1 MPEAVAKSSSWRY
14 ERREFFGGIKMYIAL
29 YISSHGFGHMTRCL
43 GIIENILNAS
53 DYNLYIVCG
62 KRQNDFAR
70 VYLAKYKD
78 RIIYKDLVTDIG
90 LVNKQNSL
98 EVDKLLLQKELLE
111 FTSSWENVVNDECYF
126 LKSLNI
132 KCIVSDISPIGTL
145 VGHKLQLPVVLITN
159 FTWVEQYE
167 YIGIDEFI
175 INKYIQA
182 YSYVTKFIKYD
193 LCLPIS
199 SVNCEDIN
207 EVGFTCREIDLDKV
221 DKIKQQYGKSIMVT
235 CGKSANLNTINIK
248 NFKGTIFTTSGIDI
262 TCEEDCN
269 VINLPI
275 DILDTQNYIA
285 ASDMVITKAGW
296 GTIAEGIIGHTNLVL
311 IERPSAKE
319 DSFNIEELKKRNLA
333 ISINEEDLL
342 DLDIEKLREQLK
354 QEIDYDKLN
363 SYENDA
369 AKVAEIILNT

>member
-1 MPEAVAKSSSWRY
+1 
-14 ERREFFGGIKMYIAL
+14 MYIAL

-43 GIIENILNAS
+43 GIMEKILNTS
-53 DYNLYIVCG
+53 DYSLYIVCD
-62 KRQNDFAR
+62 KKQNDFAKI
-70 VYLAKYKD
+70 YLAKYKD

-90 LVNKQNSL
+90 LINKENSL
-98 EVDKLLLQKELLE
+98 EVDKLSLEKQLLE
-111 FTSSWENVVNDECYF
+111 FTSSWEEAVNSECYF
-126 LKSLNI
+126 LKNLNI

-167 YIGIDEFI
+167 YIEIDEFI
-175 INKYIQA
+175 IDEYRQA

-199 SVNCEDIN
+199 SVNCEEVY
-207 EVGFTCREIDLDKV
+207 EVGFTCREIAFDRV
-221 DKIKQQYGKSIMVT
+221 EKIKQQYGKSIMVT

-269 VINLPI
+269 VVNLPI
-275 DILDTQNYIA
+275 NILDTQNYIA
-285 ASDMVITKAGW
+285 ASSIVITKAGW
-296 GTIAEGIIGHTNLVL
+296 GTIAEAVLGHTNLVL

-319 DSFNIEELKKRNLA
+319 DSFNIEKIKENKLGISIKEKDLSTIDIQNLENELKNN
-333 ISINEEDLL
+333 INY
-342 DLDIEKLREQLK
+342 EKLNTYK
-354 QEIDYDKLN
+354 NDVHKIVKL
-363 SYENDA
+363 
-369 AKVAEIILNT
+369 ILA

>member
-1 MPEAVAKSSSWRY
+1 
-14 ERREFFGGIKMYIAL
+14 MYIAL

-43 GIIENILNAS
+43 GIMEKILKTS
-53 DYNLYIVCG
+53 DYSLYIVCD
-62 KRQNDFAR
+62 KKQNDFAKI
-70 VYLAKYKD
+70 YLAKYKD

-90 LVNKQNSL
+90 LVNKENSL

-111 FTSSWENVVNDECYF
+111 FTSSWYDVVNDEYNF

-167 YIGIDEFI
+167 YIGIDESI
-175 INKYIQA
+175 IDKYRQA

-199 SVNCEDIN
+199 SVNCEDVN
-207 EVGFTCREIDLDKV
+207 KVGFICRNIDLDKV
-221 DKIKQQYGKSIMVT
+221 EKIKKQYGKSIMVT

-248 NFKGTIFTTSGIDI
+248 NFNGTIFTTSGIDI
-262 TCEEDCN
+262 TCEDDCN
-269 VINLPI
+269 VVNLPI

-296 GTIAEGIIGHTNLVL
+296 GTIGEAVLGHTNLVL

-319 DSFNIEELKKRNLA
+319 DSFNIEELKKRKLA

-342 DLDIEKLREQLK
+342 DLDIEKLREKLK

-363 SYENDA
+363 SYKNDA

>member
-1 MPEAVAKSSSWRY
+1 
-14 ERREFFGGIKMYIAL
+14 MYIAL

-43 GIIENILNAS
+43 GIMENILNTS

-62 KRQNDFAR
+62 KKQNDFAR
-70 VYLAKYKD
+70 IYLAKYKD

-98 EVDKLLLQKELLE
+98 EVDKYLLDQQLLD
-111 FTSSWENVVNDECYF
+111 FTLSWEDIVNEEYEF
-126 LKSLNI
+126 LKNLNV
-132 KCIVSDISPIGTL
+132 KCVVSDISPIGTL
-145 VGHKLQLPVVLITN
+145 VGNKLQLPVALITN

-167 YIGIDEFI
+167 YIGIDESI
-175 INKYIQA
+175 IDKYRQA
-182 YSYVTKFIKYD
+182 YSYITKFIKYD

-199 SVNCEDIN
+199 SVNCEEVY
-207 EVGFTCREIDLDKV
+207 EVGFTCRDIDHDRV
-221 DKIKQQYGKSIMVT
+221 EKIKQQHGKSIMVT

-248 NFKGTIFTTSGIDI
+248 NFNGTIFTTSGIDI

-319 DSFNIEELKKRNLA
+319 DSFNIEELKKRKLA
-333 ISINEEDLL
+333 ISIKEEDLL
-342 DLDIEKLREQLK
+342 DLDIEKLREKLK

-369 AKVAEIILNT
+369 VKVAEIILNT

>member
-1 MPEAVAKSSSWRY
+1 
-14 ERREFFGGIKMYIAL
+14 MYIAL

-43 GIIENILNAS
+43 GIIENILKTS
-53 DYNLYIVCG
+53 DCNLYMVCG
-62 KRQNDFAR
+62 KRQNEFAR

-90 LVNKQNSL
+90 LVNKENSL
-98 EVDKLLLQKELLE
+98 EVDKILLEKELLE
-111 FTSSWENVVNDECYF
+111 FTSSWKDVVNDEYNF
-126 LKSLNI
+126 LKNLNI

-145 VGHKLQLPVVLITN
+145 VGHKLYLPVVLITN
-159 FTWVEQYE
+159 FTWIEQYE
-167 YIGIDEFI
+167 YIGIDESI
-175 INKYIQA
+175 VDKYRQA

-199 SVNCEDIN
+199 SVNCKEIY
-207 EVGFTCREIDLDKV
+207 EVGFTCREIDLDRV
-221 DKIKQQYGKSIMVT
+221 EKIKKQYGKSIMVT

-269 VINLPI
+269 VVNLPI
-275 DILDTQNYIA
+275 DILDTQNYIT

-342 DLDIEKLREQLK
+342 DLDIEKLREKLK

-363 SYENDA
+363 SYKNDA